1 MQFHELNTFSGSVS
15 PSTYL
20 AIDDGTETQKIG
32 ADSVGVTTAMTT
44 SEASS
49 GTSTS
54 KRVITPVVFKSAVTT
69 IMTNRWPEMSQS
81 EAEAGTSTSKRVI
94 TPAVFKSAV
103 TSIVNTLLPSMTNA
117 EAEAGTVT
125 SRRAIAPS
133 VLNSVITSIANALL
147 NAFTDRFV
155 LHTGTATTS
164 ASGTAA
170 FSRTYNTSEYACLSL
185 WATGAVDG
193 YFLAPYKY
201 GSAAGGR
208 WGFIAKKSTT
218 LEAYASTSV
227 AYAAV
232 LYRYV
237 D

>member
-1 MQFHELNTFSGSVS
+1 MQIHELNSFDGSVS
-15 PSTYL
+15 GQTYL

-32 ADSVGVTTAMTT
+32 ADSVGVTTAMTVN
-44 SEASS
+44 EASS
-49 GTSTS
+49 GSSTS
-54 KRVITPVVFKSAVTT
+54 KRVITPAVLKSAITT
-69 IMTNRWPEMSQS
+69 IMTSYWPAMTQS

-94 TPAVFKSAV
+94 TPSVFKSAV
-103 TSIVNTLLPSMTNA
+103 TSIINTLLPSMTNA

-147 NAFTDRFV
+147 SAFTDRFV

-164 ASGTAA
+164 ASGTAS
-170 FSRTYNTSEYACLSL
+170 FSTTYNTSEYACLSI

-201 GSAAGGR
+201 GAAAGGR
-208 WGFIAKKSTT
+208 WGFIAKKSAT

-227 AYAAV
+227 AYAAL
-232 LYRYV
+232 LYRYT